1 MKKIIPLLF
10 AGVFFITQTFAQEF
24 KGQWKG
30 QFTDNSSTFLG
41 WGGEK
46 CDYVLELEV
55 NGTEVSGYS
64 YTYFNDG
71 GKRYY
76 TICRLAGKLNKRS
89 KYIEVTETERT
100 KTNVPDRIRNCF
112 QIHKLTYYKQGDEQ
126 ILEGTWI
133 PAPKQE
139 GDCGYGTTTLSRR
152 VLKTN
157 NPLFNDATTKNN
169 KPEKKTDPKLDSI
182 FKDKNKKT
190 TPPVVNNTKPVAPS
204 VKPRPIITAEQ
215 KKQTPPVVKAE
226 PKKQVQQVTKPKP
239 EIKPI
244 PKTESPPI
252 VKTTPVIIPK
262 QEVNFEKRN
271 NNLIK
276 TIEIENET
284 FKVDLYD
291 NGDIDG
297 DTISLFFNGRLLL
310 SNKRLSDKPLSLT
323 LNANDNQNVNELVMY
338 AENLG
343 SIPPNTA
350 LMIVTDGKNRYEVR
364 LTSDLEKSGA
374 IRFVHK
380 PKAAAQ

>member
-1 MKKIIPLLF
+1 MKKNIPLLF
-10 AGVFFITQTFAQEF
+10 TGIFFVTLVFAQEF

-30 QFTDNSSTFLG
+30 QFTDNSSSFLG

-55 NGTEVSGYS
+55 DGTEVTGYS

-100 KTNVPDRIRNCF
+100 KTNVPTHIRNCF
-112 QIHKLTYYKQGDEQ
+112 QVHKLTYFKQGDKQ
-126 ILEGTWI
+126 ILEGNWV

-139 GDCGYGTTTLSRR
+139 GGCGYGTTTLSRR
-152 VLKTN
+152 VLKTS
-157 NPLFNDATTKNN
+157 NPLFNDATTKN
-169 KPEKKTDPKLDSI
+169 KTEKKQDQKLDSI
-182 FKDKNKKT
+182 FKDKNKKPT
-190 TPPVVNNTKPVAPS
+190 LPPVVNNTRPVAPA
-204 VKPRPIITAEQ
+204 VKPKPIITAVPKKIAPPIVKEQ
-215 KKQTPPVVKAE
+215 PKKQAAPVVKAKPEINAVPAPPPVVK
-226 PKKQVQQVTKPKP
+226 TKP
-239 EIKPI
+239 
-244 PKTESPPI
+244 
-252 VKTTPVIIPK
+252 VVVPK
-262 QEVNFEKRN
+262 QDVNFEKRN
-271 NNLIK
+271 NTLIK

-310 SNKRLSDKPLSLT
+310 SNKRLSDKALSLT
-323 LNANDNQNVNELVMY
+323 LNTEDNRNVNELVMY

-350 LMIVTDGKNRYEVR
+350 LMIVTDGSNRYEVR
-364 LTSDLEKSGA
+364 LTSDLEKSGT
-374 IRFVHK
+374 IRFIHK
-380 PKAAAQ
+380 PKAAQ

>member
-1 MKKIIPLLF
+1 MKKKILLLF
-10 AGVFFITQTFAQEF
+10 TGILFTAISFAQEF

-30 QFTDNSSTFLG
+30 QFTDNSTTFLG
-41 WGGEK
+41 WGGDK
-46 CDYVLELEV
+46 CEYVLELEV
-55 NGTEVSGYS
+55 NGSDVSGYS

-76 TICRLAGKLNKRS
+76 TICKLEGKLNKRS

-100 KTNVPDRIRNCF
+100 KTNVPNHIRNCF
-112 QIHKLTYYKQGDEQ
+112 QVHKLTYFKQGDVQ
-126 ILEGTWI
+126 TLEGTWV

-139 GDCGYGTTTLSRR
+139 GDCGYGTTSLSRR
-152 VLKTN
+152 VLKTA
-157 NPLFNDATTKNN
+157 NPIFNDANAKNT
-169 KPEKKTDPKLDSI
+169 KPEKKNDPKLDSI

-190 TPPVVNNTKPVAPS
+190 APPVANNTIKPVVPPAPAKPKPV
-204 VKPRPIITAEQ
+204 VKTVPKVT
-215 KKQTPPVVKAE
+215 TPPVVKAKPDVKAE
-226 PKKQVQQVTKPKP
+226 PKIPVAPPVVKTNPVIKPK
-239 EIKPI
+239 
-244 PKTESPPI
+244 
-252 VKTTPVIIPK
+252 
-262 QEVNFEKRN
+262 QDMNFEKRN

-310 SNKRLSDKPLSLT
+310 SNKRLSDKALSLT
-323 LNANDNQNVNELVMY
+323 LNTEDNQNVNELVMY

-350 LMIVTDGKNRYEVR
+350 LMIVTDGNNRYEVR
-364 LTSDLEKSGA
+364 LTSDLEKSGV

-380 PKAAAQ
+380 PKGTQ